1 MKYLSALS
9 VFCCAKGDRNEV
21 TIKEPIQ
28 VDSSAGIYMIILVI
42 GVIAVVMWEIA
53 KAALRKV
60 NPAARLRSL
69 AAGPWTPPTTRPQR
83 LTTSECNELSSLML
97 IPTKYLS
104 DRQSTRIREL
114 AARITATSGPTAR
127 ASSTLEPPHLVYG
140 QSEATSSSSTA
151 TADLL
156 RPTEAMG
163 DQPPQ
168 PPPLPVPTSTTS
180 RRRRPPPPSSTETQ
194 VQTDISGPISR
205 AFTRVE
211 PEVRVERHLVRGPY
225 FCLPDRPVV
234 HFREDCWAFR
244 HVDRRR
250 LERRTLCEVCVN
262 NGQPQYP
269 VG

>member
-1 MKYLSALS
+1 M
-9 VFCCAKGDRNEV
+9 
-21 TIKEPIQ
+21 
-28 VDSSAGIYMIILVI
+28 LV
-42 GVIAVVMWEIA
+42 
-53 KAALRKV
+53 
-60 NPAARLRSL
+60 PA
-69 AAGPWTPPTTRPQR
+69 
-83 LTTSECNELSSLML
+83 
-97 IPTKYLS
+97 KYLS
-104 DRQSTRIREL
+104 DRQSNRIREL

-127 ASSTLEPPHLVYG
+127 ASSTMEPPHMVYG
-140 QSEATSSSSTA
+140 QPEPTSSSSTA

-156 RPTEAMG
+156 RPTEVMG

-168 PPPLPVPTSTTS
+168 PPPLPAPLPMTTPAAS
-180 RRRRPPPPSSTETQ
+180 RRRRPSPPVSTDNQ

-211 PEVRVERHLVRGPY
+211 PEVRVERHVVRGPY

-250 LERRTLCEVCVN
+250 LERRTLCEVCIN

-269 VG
+269 TG